1 MSALAPQSE
10 PRSQPPVPPAIG
22 GAVVSPAAAL
32 AQASPLAERRR
43 FPLLLRFFEPAPP
56 VPVTLTDA
64 AEIQAQQRYWQRRG
78 MGATLLCCAVFY
90 FVRKNLSIAM
100 PVMEKSL
107 GFTKV
112 DLGWF
117 LTLHGVLYGV
127 SKFVNG
133 FFGDRCNVRAFMVT
147 GLVLSA
153 VVNVCFGFSSAVAA
167 LGFFWMINGWF
178 QGMGFPPCARAFT
191 HWVPPRELATK
202 MSIWNAST
210 NIGAGLV
217 VVMCSYLLSYF
228 GNWRLCFFVPA
239 TIAFLCA
246 MFLWFALPD
255 TPPSV
260 GLPEVQGTQVNTAA
274 NDSDDW
280 KVVAVK
286 YVFSN
291 PYIWLL
297 GVANFF
303 VYTIRYAM
311 LDWGPTLLTQAKHLQ
326 LTNAGWMVA
335 GFEISGMTGAL
346 IGGWLADRLFGGRRV
361 RACVFY
367 MALAGV
373 SVLLFWKVAGQS
385 AWLNNFFLCCS
396 GFFIYGPQCLI
407 SIAAANLA
415 TKRAAATAVGLTGI
429 FGYASTTLSGQGLVK
444 LVQTY
449 GWNAAFI
456 GMLIVA
462 AIGTLAC
469 ALGWNAKAHGY
480 GD

>member
-1 MSALAPQSE
+1 MSALAPQPE
-10 PRSQPPVPPAIG
+10 PRSQPPVPLTAG
-22 GAVVSPAAAL
+22 GVAVAPAATL
-32 AQASPLAERRR
+32 SQASPLAERRR

-56 VPVTLTDA
+56 APVMLTDPA
-64 AEIQAQQRYWQRRG
+64 QIAAQQRYWQRRV
-78 MGATLLCCAVFY
+78 MVATIVGYAVFY

-153 VVNVCFGFSSAVAA
+153 VVNVFFGLSSAVAA

-217 VVMCSYLLSYF
+217 VVMCSYLLSYY

-239 TIAFLCA
+239 AIAFLCA
-246 MFLWFALPD
+246 VFLWFALPD

-280 KVVAVK
+280 KAVAVK

-311 LDWGPTLLTQAKHLQ
+311 LDWGPTLLTQAKHLE

-346 IGGWLADRLFGGRRV
+346 IGGWLTDRLFGGRGFRS
-361 RACVFY
+361 CVFY

-373 SVLLFWKVAGQS
+373 SVLLFWKVAGES
-385 AWLNNFFLCCS
+385 MWLNTLLLCLS

-429 FGYASTTLSGQGLVK
+429 FGYASTTLSGIGLGK

-449 GWNAAFI
+449 GWDAGFI
-456 GMLIVA
+456 GMLIIAVL
-462 AIGTLAC
+462 GTFAC

>member
-1 MSALAPQSE
+1 MSAPAPPIEAPGQQLIA
-10 PRSQPPVPPAIG
+10 RK
-22 GAVVSPAAAL
+22 
-32 AQASPLAERRR
+32 R

-56 VPVTLTDA
+56 IPVTLTDP
-64 AEIQAQQRYWQRRG
+64 AQIKAQHRSWQRRV
-78 MGATLLCCAVFY
+78 MVATIVGYATYY

-100 PVMEKSL
+100 PVMEKTL
-107 GFTKV
+107 GVTKT
-112 DLGWF
+112 DLGLF

-133 FFGDRCNVRAFMVT
+133 FFGDRCHVRTFMVT

-153 VVNVCFGFSSAVAA
+153 IMNVCFGLSSAVAA

-178 QGMGFPPCARAFT
+178 QGMGFPPCARAYT
-191 HWVPPRELATK
+191 HWVPPQELATK

-217 VVMCSYLLSYF
+217 VVMCGYLLKYS
-228 GNWRLCFFVPA
+228 GNWQLCFFVPA
-239 TIAFLCA
+239 AIAFLCSA
-246 MFLWFALPD
+246 FLWFALPD

-260 GLPEVQGTQVNTAA
+260 GLPEVEGTQSKTKAG
-274 NDSDDW
+274 DSNDW
-280 KVVAVK
+280 KAVAVK

-297 GVANFF
+297 AVANFF
-303 VYTIRYAM
+303 VYTIRYAV

-326 LTNAGWMVA
+326 LTNAAWMVA
-335 GFEISGMTGAL
+335 AFEISGMIGAL
-346 IGGWLADRLFGGRRV
+346 IGGWLTDRLFGGRGFRS
-361 RACVFY
+361 CVFY

-373 SVLLFWKVAGQS
+373 SILLFWKVAGES
-385 AWLNNFFLCCS
+385 FWLNTLFLCCS

-415 TKRAAATAVGLTGI
+415 TKRAAASAVGLTGL
-429 FGYASTTLSGQGLVK
+429 FGYASTTLSGVGLGK

-456 GMLIVA
+456 GLLIVA

-469 ALGWNAKAHGY
+469 ALGWNAKADGY

>member
-1 MSALAPQSE
+1 MAG
-10 PRSQPPVPPAIG
+10 RK
-22 GAVVSPAAAL
+22 
-32 AQASPLAERRR
+32 R
-43 FPLLLRFFEPAPP
+43 FPLLLRMFEPAPP
-56 VPVTLTDA
+56 APVMLTDA
-64 AEIQAQQRYWQRRG
+64 AQVEAQQRYWQRR
-78 MGATLLCCAVFY
+78 MMVATIVGYATYY
-90 FVRKNLSIAM
+90 FVRKNISIAM

-107 GFTKV
+107 GITKI
-112 DLGWF
+112 DLGLF

-127 SKFVNG
+127 AKFVNG
-133 FFGDRCNVRAFMVT
+133 FFGDRCHVRTFMVT
-147 GLVLSA
+147 GLALSA
-153 VVNVCFGFSSAVAA
+153 IVNICFGLSSAVAA
-167 LGFFWMINGWF
+167 LGVFWMINGWF

-217 VVMCSYLLSYF
+217 VVMCSYLLSYY

-239 TIAFLCA
+239 TIALLCSV
-246 MFLWFALPD
+246 FLWFALPD

-260 GLPEVQGTQVNTAA
+260 GLPEVRGTESKHTAGE
-274 NDSDDW
+274 SDDW
-280 KVVAVK
+280 KAVAVK
-286 YVFSN
+286 HVFSN

-303 VYTIRYAM
+303 VYTIRYAV

-335 GFEISGMTGAL
+335 AFEISGMIGAL
-346 IGGWLADRLFGGRRV
+346 IAGWLTDRLFGGRGFRS
-361 RACVFY
+361 CVFY
-367 MALAGV
+367 MAMAGI
-373 SVLLFWKVAGQS
+373 SILLFWKIAGES
-385 AWLNNFFLCCS
+385 IWLNTLLLCLS

-415 TKRAAATAVGLTGI
+415 TKRAAATAVGLTGM
-429 FGYASTTLSGQGLVK
+429 FGYASTTLSGIGLGK

-449 GWNAAFI
+449 GWDAGFI

-462 AIGTLAC
+462 AIGTLVC
-469 ALGWNAKAHGY
+469 ALGWKARAHGY
-480 GD
+480 ND

>member
-1 MSALAPQSE
+1 MSVIAPQ
-10 PRSQPPVPPAIG
+10 I
-22 GAVVSPAAAL
+22 AAPSLQTAG
-32 AQASPLAERRR
+32 RKR
-43 FPLLLRFFEPAPP
+43 FPVLLRFFEPAPP
-56 VPVTLTDA
+56 APVMLTDPVQIKVEHRA
-64 AEIQAQQRYWQRRG
+64 WERRVMVSTIIG
-78 MGATLLCCAVFY
+78 YAMFY

-107 GFTKV
+107 GITKT
-112 DLGWF
+112 DLGLF

-133 FFGDRCNVRAFMVT
+133 FFGDRCHVRTFMVT

-153 VVNVCFGFSSAVAA
+153 VMNVCFGFSSAVAA

-191 HWVPPRELATK
+191 HWVPPKELATK

-217 VVMCSYLLSYF
+217 VVMCSYLLSSYA
-228 GNWRLCFFVPA
+228 NWRLCFFVPA
-239 TIAFLCA
+239 ALALLCSV
-246 MFLWFALPD
+246 FLWFTLPD

-260 GLPEVQGTQVNTAA
+260 GLPEVEGTQSKKVAGE
-274 NDSDDW
+274 SDDW
-280 KVVAVK
+280 KAVAVK

-297 GVANFF
+297 AVANFF

-346 IGGWLADRLFGGRRV
+346 IGGWLTDRLFGGRGFRS
-361 RACVFY
+361 CVFY
-367 MALAGV
+367 MAMAGV

-385 AWLNNFFLCCS
+385 VWLNTLLLCSS

-415 TKRAAATAVGLTGI
+415 TKRAAATAVGLTGL
-429 FGYASTTLSGQGLVK
+429 FGYASTTLSGVGLGK

-462 AIGTLAC
+462 ALGTFAC

-480 GD
+480 KD

>member
-1 MSALAPQSE
+1 
-10 PRSQPPVPPAIG
+10 
-22 GAVVSPAAAL
+22 
-32 AQASPLAERRR
+32 
-43 FPLLLRFFEPAPP
+43 LLLRFFEPAPP

-64 AEIQAQQRYWQRRG
+64 AEIQAQQRYWQRRV
-78 MGATLLCCAVFY
+78 MVATIVGYAVFY

-202 MSIWNAST
+202 MSIWNTST

-246 MFLWFALPD
+246 VFLWFALPD

-260 GLPEVQGTQVNTAA
+260 GLPEVEGTQVKTTAGE
-274 NDSDDW
+274 SDDW
-280 KVVAVK
+280 KAVAVK

-311 LDWGPTLLTQAKHLQ
+311 LDWGPTLLTQAKHLE

-346 IGGWLADRLFGGRRV
+346 IGGWLTDRLFGGRGFRS
-361 RACVFY
+361 CVFY
-367 MALAGV
+367 MAMAGV
-373 SVLLFWKVAGQS
+373 SVLLFWKVAGES
-385 AWLNNFFLCCS
+385 MWLNTLLLCLS

-429 FGYASTTLSGQGLVK
+429 FGYASTTLSGIGLGK

-449 GWNAAFI
+449 GWDAGFI

-462 AIGTLAC
+462 VLGTLAC
-469 ALGWNAKAHGY
+469 ALGWNAKADGY

>member
-1 MSALAPQSE
+1 
-10 PRSQPPVPPAIG
+10 
-22 GAVVSPAAAL
+22 
-32 AQASPLAERRR
+32 
-43 FPLLLRFFEPAPP
+43 
-56 VPVTLTDA
+56 
-64 AEIQAQQRYWQRRG
+64 
-78 MGATLLCCAVFY
+78 
-90 FVRKNLSIAM
+90 M
-100 PVMEKSL
+100 PVMEKTL
-107 GFTKV
+107 GVTKT
-112 DLGWF
+112 DLGLF

-133 FFGDRCNVRAFMVT
+133 FFGDRCHVRTFMVT

-153 VVNVCFGFSSAVAA
+153 IMNVCFGLSSAVAA

-178 QGMGFPPCARAFT
+178 QGMGFPPCARAYT
-191 HWVPPRELATK
+191 HWVPPQELATK

-217 VVMCSYLLSYF
+217 VVMCGYLLKYS
-228 GNWRLCFFVPA
+228 GNWQLCFFVPA
-239 TIAFLCA
+239 AIAFLCSV
-246 MFLWFALPD
+246 FLWFALPD

-260 GLPEVQGTQVNTAA
+260 GLPEVEGTQSKTKAG
-274 NDSDDW
+274 DSNDW
-280 KVVAVK
+280 KAVAVK

-297 GVANFF
+297 AVANFF
-303 VYTIRYAM
+303 VYTIRYAV

-326 LTNAGWMVA
+326 LTNAAWMVA
-335 GFEISGMTGAL
+335 AFEISGMIGAL
-346 IGGWLADRLFGGRRV
+346 IGGWLTDRLFGGRGFRS
-361 RACVFY
+361 CVFY

-373 SVLLFWKVAGQS
+373 SILLFWKVAGES
-385 AWLNNFFLCCS
+385 FWLNTLFLCCS

-415 TKRAAATAVGLTGI
+415 TKRAAASAVGLTGL
-429 FGYASTTLSGQGLVK
+429 FGYASTTLSGVGLGK

-456 GMLIVA
+456 GLLIVA

-469 ALGWNAKAHGY
+469 ALGWNAKADGY

>member
-1 MSALAPQSE
+1 MSALAPQTE
-10 PRSQPPVPPAIG
+10 
-22 GAVVSPAAAL
+22 
-32 AQASPLAERRR
+32 ASGEQRVGRKR
-43 FPLLLRFFEPAPP
+43 FPRLLRMFEPAPP
-56 VPVTLTDA
+56 AAVMLT
-64 AEIQAQQRYWQRRG
+64 EPELIKTQHRYWQRRI
-78 MGATLLCCAVFY
+78 MVATIVGYATYY

-100 PVMEKSL
+100 PVMEQSL
-107 GFTKV
+107 GITKT
-112 DLGWF
+112 DLGLF

-127 SKFVNG
+127 AKFVNG
-133 FFGDRCNVRAFMVT
+133 FFGDRCHVRTFMVT

-153 VVNVCFGFSSAVAA
+153 VVNVFFGLSSAVAA
-167 LGFFWMINGWF
+167 LGIFWMINGWF

-191 HWVPPRELATK
+191 HWVPPKELATK

-210 NIGAGLV
+210 NIGAGAV
-217 VVMCSYLLSYF
+217 VVMCSYLLSYY

-239 TIAFLCA
+239 GLALLCSV
-246 MFLWFALPD
+246 FLWRVLPD

-260 GLPEVQGTQVNTAA
+260 GLPEVEGTRAKPTAGE
-274 NDSDDW
+274 SEDW
-280 KVVAVK
+280 KAVAVK

-297 GVANFF
+297 AVANFF

-335 GFEISGMTGAL
+335 GFEVSGMIGAL
-346 IGGWLADRLFGGRRV
+346 IGGWLTDRLFGGRGFRS
-361 RACVFY
+361 CVFY
-367 MALAGV
+367 MAMAGV
-373 SVLLFWKVAGQS
+373 SILLFWKVAGQS
-385 AWLNNFFLCCS
+385 VLLNTLLLCCS

-415 TKRAAATAVGLTGI
+415 TKRAAATAVGLTGL
-429 FGYASTTLSGQGLVK
+429 FGYASTTLSGIGLGK

-449 GWNAAFI
+449 GWDAGFI

-462 AIGTLAC
+462 AIGTVVC
-469 ALGWNAKAHGY
+469 ALGWRAKAHGY

>member
-1 MSALAPQSE
+1 ML
-10 PRSQPPVPPAIG
+10 
-22 GAVVSPAAAL
+22 AAAPPTE
-32 AQASPLAERRR
+32 APGQPLAERKR
-43 FPLLLRFFEPAPP
+43 FPRLLRMFEPAPP
-56 VPVTLTDA
+56 AAVLLTDP
-64 AEIQAQQRYWQRRG
+64 ELVKAQNRYWQRRI
-78 MGATLLCCAVFY
+78 MVATIVGYATYY

-100 PVMEKSL
+100 PLMEQSL
-107 GFTKV
+107 GVTKV

-133 FFGDRCNVRAFMVT
+133 FFGDRCHVRTFMVT

-167 LGFFWMINGWF
+167 LGIFWMINGWF

-191 HWVPPRELATK
+191 HWVPPKELATK

-210 NIGAGLV
+210 NIGAGAV
-217 VVMCSYLLSYF
+217 VVMCGYLLSYYH
-228 GNWRLCFFVPA
+228 NWRLCFFVPA
-239 TIAFLCA
+239 GLALLCSV
-246 MFLWFALPD
+246 FLWRVLPD

-260 GLPEVQGTQVNTAA
+260 GLPEVEGTRGKATTAE
-274 NDSDDW
+274 DDDW
-280 KVVAVK
+280 KAVAVK

-297 GVANFF
+297 AVANFF

-311 LDWGPTLLTQAKHLQ
+311 LDWGPTLLTQAKHLK
-326 LTNAGWMVA
+326 LTHAGWMVA
-335 GFEISGMTGAL
+335 GFEISGMIGAL
-346 IGGWLADRLFGGRRV
+346 IGGWLTDRLFGGRGFRS
-361 RACVFY
+361 CVFY
-367 MALAGV
+367 MGMAGV
-373 SVLLFWKVAGQS
+373 SILLFWKVAGQS
-385 AWLNNFFLCCS
+385 VLLNTLLLCLS

-415 TKRAAATAVGLTGI
+415 TKRAAATAVGLTGL
-429 FGYASTTLSGQGLVK
+429 FGYASTTLSGVGLGK

-449 GWNAAFI
+449 GWNAGFI
-456 GMLIVA
+456 GMLVIA
-462 AIGTLAC
+462 GIGTFVC
-469 ALGWNAKAHGY
+469 ALGWKAKAHGY

>member
-1 MSALAPQSE
+1 MPS
-10 PRSQPPVPPAIG
+10 PVPEIETPPPQ
-22 GAVVSPAAAL
+22 VSGKK
-32 AQASPLAERRR
+32 R
-43 FPLLLRFFEPAPP
+43 FPFLLRMFEPAPP
-56 VPVTLTDA
+56 AAVMLTDPD
-64 AEIQAQQRYWQRRG
+64 EIRAKHRSWERRIII
-78 MGATLLCCAVFY
+78 ATIIGYATFY

-107 GFTKV
+107 GVTKA
-112 DLGWF
+112 DLGLF

-127 SKFVNG
+127 AKFVNG
-133 FFGDRCNVRAFMVT
+133 FFGDRCHVRTFMVT

-153 VVNVCFGFSSAVAA
+153 TVNVMFGLSSAVAA

-191 HWVPPRELATK
+191 HWVPPQELATK
-202 MSIWNAST
+202 MSVWNAST

-239 TIAFLCA
+239 GLAFLCSL
-246 MFLWFALPD
+246 FLWFALPD
-255 TPPSV
+255 TPQSV
-260 GLPEVQGTQVNTAA
+260 GLPEVKGTKVKAA
-274 NDSDDW
+274 AGDDGDW
-280 KVVAVK
+280 KAVAVK

-297 GVANFF
+297 GAANFF

-311 LDWGPTLLTQAKHLQ
+311 LDWGPTMLTQAKGLQ
-326 LTNAGWMVA
+326 LTGAGWMVA
-335 GFEISGMTGAL
+335 GYEISGMTGAL
-346 IGGWLADRLFGGRRV
+346 IGGWLTDRLFGGRGFRS
-361 RACVFY
+361 CVFY
-367 MALAGV
+367 MAMAGV

-385 AWLNNFFLCCS
+385 VWLNTLLLCAS

-429 FGYASTTLSGQGLVK
+429 FGYASTTLSGWGVGK
-444 LVQTY
+444 VVDAY
-449 GWNAAFI
+449 GWDALFC
-456 GMLIVA
+456 GLLVVA
-462 AIGTLAC
+462 AIGTFAC
-469 ALGWNAKAHGY
+469 ALGWRAKPHGY

>member
-1 MSALAPQSE
+1 MSAPATQTQS
-10 PRSQPPVPPAIG
+10 PISQIAT
-22 GAVVSPAAAL
+22 
-32 AQASPLAERRR
+32 QKR
-43 FPLLLRFFEPAPP
+43 FPPLFRLFEPAPP
-56 VPVTLTDA
+56 AAVMLTDPGVIKA
-64 AEIQAQQRYWQRRG
+64 KHLYWERR
-78 MGATLLCCAVFY
+78 MIVATIVGYATYY

-107 GFTKV
+107 GVTKA
-112 DLGWF
+112 DLGLF

-127 SKFVNG
+127 SKFANG
-133 FFGDRCNVRAFMVT
+133 FLGDRSNVRTFMAV
-147 GLVLSA
+147 GLFLSA

-167 LGFFWMINGWF
+167 LGMFWMINGWF

-191 HWVPPRELATK
+191 HWVPPKELATK

-210 NIGAGLV
+210 NIGAGMV
-217 VVMCSYLLSYF
+217 VVICSYLLSYF

-239 TIAFLCA
+239 GLAFLCA
-246 MFLWFALPD
+246 AFLWFALPD

-260 GLPEVQGTQVNTAA
+260 GLPEVQGTQVKAA
-274 NDSDDW
+274 EGESSDW
-280 KVVAVK
+280 KAVAVK

-297 GVANFF
+297 AVANFF

-311 LDWGPTLLTQAKHLQ
+311 LDWGPTLLTQAKGLQ
-326 LTNAGWMVA
+326 LTHAGWMVA
-335 GFEISGMTGAL
+335 GYEISGMIGAL
-346 IGGWLADRLFGGRRV
+346 IGGWLTDRLFGGRGFRS
-361 RACVFY
+361 CVFY
-367 MALAGV
+367 MAMAGV

-385 AWLNNFFLCCS
+385 FLLNTLLLCAS

-415 TKRAAATAVGLTGI
+415 TKRAAATAVGLTGF
-429 FGYASTTLSGQGLVK
+429 FGYASTTLSGWGLGK

-449 GWNAAFI
+449 GWDAGFI

-462 AIGTLAC
+462 AVGTLAC
-469 ALGWNAKAHGY
+469 ALGWKAKAHGY